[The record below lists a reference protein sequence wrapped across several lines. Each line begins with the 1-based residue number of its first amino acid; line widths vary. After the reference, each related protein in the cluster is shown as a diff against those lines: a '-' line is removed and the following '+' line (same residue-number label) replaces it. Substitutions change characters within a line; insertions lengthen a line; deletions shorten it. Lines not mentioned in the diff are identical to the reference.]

1 MKYNNEDA
9 LNLIYNRMRWGQ
21 FLEKYWHE
29 ENVIYVHAK
38 AIAKA
43 YEKVHPIPV
52 KKPTYKKFEEW
63 IKPFQEKCLKISL
76 KFGDNPNSRQYV
88 NEQLFKDYMDKYAGY
103 LYRESSAERDYDL
116 ELAYARECTSDEEEN
131 SWFCVFYC
139 H

>member
-52 KKPTYKKFEEW
+52 KKPTYKKFKEW
-63 IKPFQEKCLKISL
+63 INFLI
-76 KFGDNPNSRQYV
+76 
-88 NEQLFKDYMDKYAGY
+88 
-103 LYRESSAERDYDL
+103 
-116 ELAYARECTSDEEEN
+116 
-131 SWFCVFYC
+131 
-139 H
+139 